1 MPAKTTEQGEQAQKK
16 RYLSAV
22 EQVGTLTAGCRAARV
37 SPHTVYQWREFDLE
51 FSLLEQEARNRCA
64 DELEAVVIRRA
75 KRRSDLLAMFM
86 LKAMRPEKYR
96 ERFDVTTGGQPIV
109 KAYAAEDLELLD
121 VAQ

>member
-16 RYLSAV
+16 RFLKAV

-96 ERFDVTTGGQPIV
+96 ERFDVTTGGQPMI
-109 KAYAAEDLELLD
+109 KAVSDVELEA
-121 VAQ
+121 VV